1 MAVHSERKEKDKH
14 LNKLM
19 ISLALTLILT
29 LGSTSLTAQSEAPQD
44 LPDNVP
50 ALLGMAN
57 SAYLAKDHLKYR
69 RVLERLHTL
78 RPYNSEYMYQLVIA
92 HAVLDEKPEAYALM
106 LTMQRQGLNYDFSE
120 LESTRSIR
128 DTEVFNYVN
137 DLMKMAA
144 SPMGESEKVFT
155 LPETVAIPEALAWD
169 ESRQKFLI
177 GTIAGG
183 SIFAVGR
190 EGQVKELLSANEE
203 NGLWAIFDIKV
214 DQARDRLWVSSA
226 AIPAFS
232 GFDPADKGRSALFE
246 FNLES
251 LELIRRYP
259 VPVDGRSHIL
269 ASMAFAAN
277 GDIYL
282 ADRALPIIYK
292 KAADEQKLNAM
303 LATRDMVSMRGIA
316 VQPDGRIIYVADREM
331 GILIIDTEGE
341 RAGRLAVPE
350 TLNIGGIDG
359 LYLWENHLIMIQNG
373 IKPQRVMR
381 LQLDP
386 SGTRVTAVRPLAVAQ
401 PEFDFPSFGTIQG
414 EDLYYFANSQSIRR
428 DTEPK
433 PVVVLRTPVNS
444 SEDLVQPD
452 MMEYLKKRGE
462 AQKAEQEKTKKE

>member
-1 MAVHSERKEKDKH
+1 
-14 LNKLM
+14 M

-29 LGSTSLTAQSEAPQD
+29 LGSASLTAQSEAPQD

-92 HAVLDEKPEAYALM
+92 HALLDEKSEAYALM

-144 SPMGESEKVFT
+144 SPVGESEKVVT
-155 LPETVAIPEALAWD
+155 LPETVAIPETLAWD

-177 GTIAGG
+177 GTIASG
-183 SIFAVGR
+183 SVFAVGR
-190 EGQVKELLSANEE
+190 DGQVKELLSANEE

-232 GFDPADKGRSALFE
+232 GFDPVDKGRSALFE

-269 ASMAFAAN
+269 GSMAFAAN

-331 GILIIDTEGE
+331 GILIIDTEVE
-341 RAGRLAVPE
+341 HAGRLAVTE

-373 IKPQRVMR
+373 IKPQRIMR

-386 SGTRVTAVRPLAVAQ
+386 GGTRVTAVRPLAVAQ
-401 PEFDFPSFGTIQG
+401 PEFDFPSFGAIKG

-462 AQKAEQEKTKKE
+462 AQKAEQKKAKKE